1 MSVGAA
7 SGSGST
13 LDSMLDTFLS
23 LVIATGAVLP
33 GFITAELTQ
42 RGRAVAASRDGQSI
56 LLHAL
61 FYAVLINLIWSWRT
75 WQLAQD
81 LAGGNWQHHLSELV
95 VWSILVLLVTPV
107 VLGLA
112 INAVLRRAE
121 QRGTLSWWHYAL
133 GGRDA
138 RDAWDYSFQRA
149 AAAGAW
155 ILVHLQGGDPE
166 YPRMVVGKF
175 GTRSAVGQTPAAHDL
190 FLQELWS
197 VDLAGNPIAA
207 IEPARGMW
215 VAKDEIAEIY
225 FLDTET
231 VSHGASFS
239 VDD

>member
-1 MSVGAA
+1 
-7 SGSGST
+7 
-13 LDSMLDTFLS
+13 MLDTFLS

-33 GFITAELTQ
+33 GFIAAELTQ

-75 WQLAQD
+75 WQLTQD

-149 AAAGAW
+149 AASGLW
-155 ILVHLQGGDPE
+155 VLVHLKGGDPE

-197 VDLAGNPIAA
+197 VDVDGNRVAP

-225 FLDTET
+225 FLETDT
-231 VSHGASFS
+231 VAHGARLK
-239 VDD
+239 DDD

>member
-1 MSVGAA
+1 LLAQCCP
-7 SGSGST
+7 
-13 LDSMLDTFLS
+13 DLS
-23 LVIATGAVLP
+23 QP
-33 GFITAELTQ
+33 ELTQ
-42 RGRAVAASRDGQSI
+42 RGRAVAVSRDGQST

-81 LAGGNWQHHLSELV
+81 LTGGNWQQHLSELV

-112 INAVLRRAE
+112 INSVLHRAE

-138 RDAWDYSFQRA
+138 RDAWDYSFQHA
-149 AAAGAW
+149 ATTGGW
-155 ILVHLQGGDPE
+155 VLVHLKGGDPE
-166 YPRMVVGKF
+166 YPRMVVGSYGK
-175 GTRSAVGQTPAAHDL
+175 RSAVGQTPAAHDL

-197 VDLAGNPIAA
+197 VDVAGNPVAP
-207 IEPARGMW
+207 IEPPRGMW

-225 FLDTET
+225 FLETDT
-231 VSHGASFS
+231 VPHGANLD